1 MLGPASI
8 GGLWLGGWAGLWVAG
23 LVFEPSERAGESLLG
38 WLLENGFAF
47 AVVLIPLLVAGA
59 GIGWL
64 AVQLVA
70 GWVFDMRRTLLAL
83 AYQLAIGAV
92 LVGPALWLIDRL
104 TDQPGSVM
112 GALGWI
118 VAFPVR
124 TYLFALRHLVKSPTS
139 INPL

>member
-23 LVFEPSERAGESLLG
+23 LVFEPSERGSDSLLG
-38 WLLENGFAF
+38 WILENGFAF

-64 AVQLVA
+64 AVQLIA
-70 GWVFDMRRTLLAL
+70 GWVFDMSRTLLAL
-83 AYQLAIGAV
+83 AFQLVMGAV

-104 TDQPGSVM
+104 TDQPGSVT

-118 VAFPVR
+118 VALLWAGGVPVISR
-124 TYLFALRHLVKSPTS
+124 YLALPRGEPV
-139 INPL
+139 

>member
-70 GWVFDMRRTLLAL
+70 GRVFNMRRTLLAL
-83 AYQLAIGAV
+83 AYQLVMGAV
-92 LVGPALWLIDRL
+92 LVGPTLWMVDRL
-104 TDQPGSVM
+104 TDQPGSAM

-118 VAFPVR
+118 VALLWAGGVPVISR
-124 TYLFALRHLVKSPTS
+124 YLALPRGEPV
-139 INPL
+139 